1 MPGSVKPDRSI
12 EFQRVGGV
20 PFARM
25 GPDDAVSWLEQAA
38 SDGDAV
44 SVRLANAYCV
54 ALASQDD
61 HYRQVLCGSGV
72 NFADGSPVAWVMSR
86 KLKLGDRKAYLV
98 RGPSLFVRLVEGS
111 SLKHFFIGAT
121 DETLAQIERRFTHV
135 GASGTVAGSYAPPF
149 APVSDELISDLA
161 QRVQA
166 SEAEVVWVGMGTPKQ
181 DLVTTRLAP
190 RVGVP
195 CVGVGAA
202 FDFYAGRTV
211 EAPAALQGSGL
222 EWLYRFAREPRR
234 LFRRYT
240 AGNVQFVASV
250 VRHWAGD

>member
-1 MPGSVKPDRSI
+1 MPGSVWPDRSI
-12 EFQRVGGV
+12 EVQRVGGV
-20 PFARM
+20 PFARV
-25 GPDDAVSWLEQAA
+25 GPDDAASWLERAA
-38 SDGDAV
+38 SEGDPI

-54 ALASQDD
+54 ALASRDD
-61 HYRQVLCGSGV
+61 DYRQVLCGSGV

-98 RGPSLFVRLVEGS
+98 RGPSLFVRLLEGS

-121 DETLAQIERRFTHV
+121 EETLAQIERRFTDV

-149 APVSDELISDLA
+149 APVTDELIADLA
-161 QRVQA
+161 RRVQ
-166 SEAEVVWVGMGTPKQ
+166 SSDAEVVWVGMGTPKQ
-181 DLVTTRLAP
+181 DLVTTSLAAQ
-190 RVGVP
+190 VGMP

-211 EAPAALQGSGL
+211 EAPAVLQGSGL
-222 EWLYRFAREPRR
+222 EWLYRFVREPRR

-240 AGNVQFVASV
+240 TGNAYFLAAVA
-250 VRHWAGD
+250 RHWGDD